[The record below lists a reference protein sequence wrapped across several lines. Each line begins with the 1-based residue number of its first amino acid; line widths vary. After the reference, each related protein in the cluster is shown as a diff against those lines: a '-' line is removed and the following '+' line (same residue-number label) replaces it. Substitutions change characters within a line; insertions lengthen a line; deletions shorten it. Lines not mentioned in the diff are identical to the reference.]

1 LLVEERGV
9 PLSLVVTGANRH
21 DVTQL
26 EIVLDTIVI
35 ERPEPTPDQPHH
47 LCADKAY
54 DGKDAMQIIVQR
66 GYIPH
71 VRRRGEEIEAKK
83 TVPGYRA
90 RRWIVEVCH
99 SCFNRFRKALGSL

>member
-1 LLVEERGV
+1 
-9 PLSLVVTGANRH
+9 
-21 DVTQL
+21 
-26 EIVLDTIVI
+26 LDTIVI
-35 ERPEPTPDQPHH
+35 ERPKPTPDQPQH

-66 GYIPH
+66 EYIPH

-99 SCFNRFRKALGSL
+99 SMVQQVS

>member
-1 LLVEERGV
+1 MLVEERGV

-35 ERPEPTPDQPHH
+35 ERPKPTPDQPHH

-71 VRRRGEEIEAKK
+71 VRRPGEEIEAKK
-83 TVPGYRA
+83 NRSRLPRSSLD
-90 RRWIVEVCH
+90 RRSMPFMVQQV
-99 SCFNRFRKALGSL
+99 S

>member
-1 LLVEERGV
+1 MVRTRRIGGKKGSKRHLLVEERGV

-35 ERPEPTPDQPHH
+35 ERPEPTPDKPHH

-71 VRRRGEEIEAKK
+71 VRRRGEEI
-83 TVPGYRA
+83 
-90 RRWIVEVCH
+90 
-99 SCFNRFRKALGSL
+99 